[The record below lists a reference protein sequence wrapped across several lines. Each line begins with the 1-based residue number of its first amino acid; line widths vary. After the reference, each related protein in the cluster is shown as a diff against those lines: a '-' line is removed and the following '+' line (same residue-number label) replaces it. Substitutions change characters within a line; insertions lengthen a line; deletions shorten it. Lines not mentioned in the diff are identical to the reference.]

1 MTNSPVNQS
10 GNSGIQQVI
19 DMGSDGRLPV
29 DIKLDFIID
38 TTRGLRTAV
47 IIMAMVVAVL
57 CGGIVYMVVE
67 NIRMTSYVEQTLDTI
82 NKRHYILSKEYTS
95 HVKGERIE

>member
-10 GNSGIQQVI
+10 NNSGIQQVI

-38 TTRGLRTAV
+38 TTKGLRTAIIILSMIIV
-47 IIMAMVVAVL
+47 IL
-57 CGGIVYMVVE
+57 CGGIVYMVAE
-67 NIRMTSYVEQTLDTI
+67 NNRMTSYVEQTLDTI
-82 NKRHYILSKEYTS
+82 NKRHYLLNKDYIE
-95 HVKGERIE
+95 HIKGERVE

>member
-38 TTRGLRTAV
+38 TTRGLRTV
-47 IIMAMVVAVL
+47 IIILSMIIAVL
-57 CGGIVYMVVE
+57 CGGIAYMVAE
-67 NIRMTSYVEQTLDTI
+67 NNRMTSYVEQTLDTI
-82 NKRHYILSKEYTS
+82 NKRHYVLSREYMV